1 MKSEEKLKQLFEA
14 IRNEK
19 TTTDISE
26 VSDWLSIN
34 SAAATGKTGGKFL
47 TTKAILILSSVFICI
62 TALLVFYAVKEPKK
76 ESTKNPSQEK
86 TSIVLSDAAS
96 EKETHENQH
105 TNINEQ
111 AINRKGSDITQN
123 KEPKTALEAI
133 VNLEL
138 TNNQFTDIFNPFL
151 PDVIIPVKKV
161 ENMFANPNKSYGLWI
176 AQNGSLK
183 IDTLFSGVKKLV
195 FKGDKCDIKLRGTQR
210 SDISMKYQYQLK
222 AKGVFSKK
230 KEGNCKLSYELKDS
244 VLTIHLQRENQKFN
258 GISVLSETSKMEFI
272 VPENVDVKMDSD
284 LGDIDVDGLKNTG
297 TLLYSAL
304 GDITATN
311 STGRI
316 DVETSLGDISMK
328 NVSGKLKLITSMGD
342 ISGKNIRISD
352 DCILNSSMGDIDVQL
367 NNPISE
373 CKLNLSTSM
382 GKVKMKRADLTT
394 KSRNELKT
402 DSGKFKVNMNTSMG
416 NIIVR

>member
-1 MKSEEKLKQLFEA
+1 MKSEEQLNHLFETL
-14 IRNEK
+14 RTEK
-19 TTTDISE
+19 ISTS
-26 VSDWLSIN
+26 VSDVTSWIKAPAQVTVPKSTSKIIIQKNFLIMSSI
-34 SAAATGKTGGKFL
+34 ATIIVTGILFMSGNKEQNITPKQKKDKQATIQDTSTVIASQPNHFTFSNEINDNPFIQPL
-47 TTKAILILSSVFICI
+47 IDLGLVTLPFAEINPVPEIVQLNAIFPSQN
-62 TALLVFYAVKEPKK
+62 
-76 ESTKNPSQEK
+76 STK
-86 TSIVLSDAAS
+86 TSLQSNTGS
-96 EKETHENQH
+96 WFS
-105 TNINEQ
+105 TN
-111 AINRKGSDITQN
+111 D
-123 KEPKTALEAI
+123 
-133 VNLEL
+133 
-138 TNNQFTDIFNPFL
+138 
-151 PDVIIPVKKV
+151 
-161 ENMFANPNKSYGLWI
+161 
-176 AQNGSLK
+176 SLHV
-183 IDTLFSGVKKLV
+183 DTLFNGVKSLV
-195 FKGDKCDIKLRGTQR
+195 FKGDKSDILVSGSNRTG
-210 SDISMKYQYQLK
+210 ISMKYNYQLK
-222 AKGVFSKK
+222 AKGVFSRK
-230 KEGNCKLSYELKDS
+230 KEGNCELSYVLKDS
-244 VLTIHLQRENQKFN
+244 VLTIHLQRKDQKFS
-258 GISVLSETSKMEFI
+258 GISVLSETSKIEFY